1 MLLRTKPIVINGMNP
16 SSMHIINQN
25 TLMHDVVLVLDA
37 VESGEVGSW
46 QMPETVDKTDSFA
59 FCEQCGSALGH
70 MLDQSEVMRTT

>member
-1 MLLRTKPIVINGMNP
+1 
-16 SSMHIINQN
+16 
-25 TLMHDVVLVLDA
+25 MHDVVLVLDA